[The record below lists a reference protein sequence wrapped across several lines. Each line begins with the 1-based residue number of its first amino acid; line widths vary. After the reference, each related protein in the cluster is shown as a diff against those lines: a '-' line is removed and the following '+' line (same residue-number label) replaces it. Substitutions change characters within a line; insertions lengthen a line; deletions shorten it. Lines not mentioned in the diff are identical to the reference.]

1 MFDIGF
7 WELTIIA
14 IVALLVI
21 GPERL
26 PAVARTLGFW
36 LGKARKFV
44 SSVQDDF
51 NREVVKAEEL
61 KRLVEEQSKIKDVH
75 EIIEHTVDE
84 SRKTVSVGAK
94 LDKDTAATPELE
106 GGRQPSA
113 DDDHKPQH
121 SQGDNRQRT
130 QASDSAD
137 PVPDDNVE
145 PENTDDSRDRQKD

>member
-7 WELTIIA
+7 WELAIIGV
-14 IVALLVI
+14 VALLVI

-61 KRLVEEQSKIKDVH
+61 KRLMEEQSKIKDVH
-75 EIIEHTVDE
+75 EILERTVDDT
-84 SRKTVSVGAK
+84 RKNVSVNAN
-94 LDKDTAATPELE
+94 LNPEQPSTPELATDSKQ
-106 GGRQPSA
+106 QPDS
-113 DDDHKPQH
+113 
-121 SQGDNRQRT
+121 T
-130 QASDSAD
+130 EQALDEQT
-137 PVPDDNVE
+137 VQQNE
-145 PENTDDSRDRQKD
+145 KQKSNSE